1 MTSFDY
7 TTAED
12 FKDIRFGA
20 CLLDIVEEL
29 KLPVPLIKGS
39 LLKRFNNEGCWGV
52 KAVQHGRDTEPKT
65 NDIVINLVSDSM
77 EKGLSIVMQEL
88 IGRLCGRH
96 STELKGHYSFLFGR
110 RDEKGVPIEL
120 SEAGRKVV
128 KRQRLHFQDL
138 ENHINTLEE
147 ESCFELLRNDEL
159 CGQLKEKDKKI
170 QELEEIIKAQE
181 EEFQAHDKK
190 FQNQEKRVQKKNEM
204 LRKQKQEIESNE
216 VEFEADHN
224 LIEKLRAEKRDLQ
237 EKNEELAKEL
247 KEYKAGFLEAGLTF
261 EIVEEEVDV
270 DEEAK

>member
-1 MTSFDY
+1 MTSFNY

-20 CLLDIVEEL
+20 CLLNIVEEL

-39 LLKRFNNEGCWGV
+39 LLKRFNKEGCWGV
-52 KAVQHGRDTEPKT
+52 KAVQHGCDTEPKT
-65 NDIVINLVSDSM
+65 DDIVINLVSDSM

-96 STELKGHYSFLFGR
+96 STEL
-110 RDEKGVPIEL
+110 KGVPIEL

-170 QELEEIIKAQE
+170 EELEEMIKAQGEIPSAGQEVPEPRE
-181 EEFQAHDKK
+181 ESPK
-190 FQNQEKRVQKKNEM
+190 
-204 LRKQKQEIESNE
+204 
-216 VEFEADHN
+216 
-224 LIEKLRAEKRDLQ
+224 
-237 EKNEELAKEL
+237 EE
-247 KEYKAGFLEAGLTF
+247 
-261 EIVEEEVDV
+261 
-270 DEEAK
+270 